1 MPEILQYGFMVRA
14 LVAGSLLAVAL
25 AAIGTVVVYRR
36 LSMIG
41 DTLAHTSLAG
51 VAIGLVAGF
60 QPLLG
65 ALLTAVI
72 AALAIELIRSL
83 VPRYAELALAVV
95 MSLGVGVAGLLS
107 GFSGA
112 GNFESYL
119 FGSLIAIQPAELRL
133 VAAVTAIVLLVSFAF
148 YRELFFIGYDA
159 EQAGL
164 SGVPVR
170 AVQIGFTLL
179 TALAVAIAARLA
191 GSLVVSSLM
200 VLPVVSAMLIA
211 RSYRQNSLFAMLYG
225 LVYMLTGLA
234 ASFYLDTKPGAT
246 VVLVGVAGLGLT
258 ALGRG
263 LFRQLRRRRLRK
275 ETSR

>member
-1 MPEILQYGFMVRA
+1 MVRA
-14 LVAGSLLAVAL
+14 LIAGCLLAVAL

-51 VAIGLVAGF
+51 IAIGLVAGF
-60 QPLLG
+60 QPILG
-65 ALLTAVI
+65 ALLTSVL
-72 AALAIELIRSL
+72 AALVIELIRSL

-95 MSLGVGVAGLLS
+95 LSLGVGIAGVLS
-107 GFSGA
+107 GFSGG

-119 FGSLIAIQPAELRL
+119 FGSIIAIQQSELRL
-133 VAAVTAIVLLVSFAF
+133 VVAVTTTVLLVSIAL
-148 YRELFFIGYDA
+148 YRELFFLGYDA

-170 AVQIGFTLL
+170 AVQVGFTML

-200 VLPVVSAMLIA
+200 VLPVVSAMLVA
-211 RSYRQNSLFAMLYG
+211 RSYRQNCLLAMLYG
-225 LVYMLTGLA
+225 PGYMLVGLI

-246 VVLVGVAGLGLT
+246 VVLVAVLGLGLT
-258 ALGRG
+258 ALVRG
-263 LFRQLRRRRLRK
+263 LVRLLRRRRLRREK
-275 ETSR
+275 SR